1 MRIRKAQAITIAAVV
16 VVLAIV
22 GLLVLNG
29 VMSEVDSGS
38 NYYTHRPTFYNLP
51 VIIYSDSSHTEEIRE
66 HISYCTF
73 NYEITTNTSHIEN
86 ASVDVPIIV
95 DGYSLND
102 QNRQG
107 VVDACSKALKN
118 GSVVV
123 ALWSNAY
130 DFMNAVSNAAYG
142 HGAIGFLDNAA
153 DVLWFGLW
161 HGNNSAQASLIT
173 YQGSIGQDGPSM
185 TTLTEAY
192 EWSVREVYDQPYHPS
207 LYP

>member
-1 MRIRKAQAITIAAVV
+1 
-16 VVLAIV
+16 
-22 GLLVLNG
+22 
-29 VMSEVDSGS
+29 
-38 NYYTHRPTFYNLP
+38 LP
-51 VIIYSDSSHTEEIRE
+51 VIIYSDSSHTEEMRE

-73 NYEITTNTSHIEN
+73 DYEITTNTSHIEN

-130 DFMNAVSNAAYG
+130 DLMNSVSNAAYG
-142 HGAIGFLDNAA
+142 HGIGVYSDTTNGA
-153 DVLWFGLW
+153 DVLWLGLS
-161 HGNNSAQASLIT
+161 HGNNSEQASET
-173 YQGSIGQDGPSM
+173 SYHASIGQDGPSM
-185 TTLTEAY
+185 TTLTEVY
-192 EWSVREVYDQPYHPS
+192 EWSVREVYDQPYHPT